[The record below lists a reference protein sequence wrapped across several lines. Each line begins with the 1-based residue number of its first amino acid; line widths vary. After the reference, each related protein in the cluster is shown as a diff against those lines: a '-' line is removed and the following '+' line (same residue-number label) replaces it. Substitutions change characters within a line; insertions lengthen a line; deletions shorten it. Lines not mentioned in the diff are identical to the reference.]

1 MAVEESSKRLYRIM
15 DFSRVVQ
22 IFEKKELYFAKP
34 STWEDP
40 YEQRIKHSKD
50 HAIFAQCWSELGI
63 SDAMWRIYSQNGMGV
78 RISTTADKIVAVMKA
93 ACKEKGYKYR
103 VRSVEYKSQVAINIE
118 AKAIAN
124 ELRQAF
130 NISRATDM
138 LYLKRDAFRH
148 ENEWRATFLALSED
162 RVSDKKGLAVKID
175 PHEFIDRILLDPRAP
190 EELVSAFKYYFKS
203 KLKFKGEVARSVLYK
218 SPPPFEIE
226 DDVINIEDL

>member
-1 MAVEESSKRLYRIM
+1 MADEAGTKRLYRIL
-15 DFSRVVQ
+15 DFARVVQ
-22 IFEKKELYFAKP
+22 IFERGELYFAKP

-50 HAIFAQCWSELGI
+50 HALFAQCWSELGI

-78 RISTTADKIVAVMKA
+78 RISTTTEKLVGVMKA

-103 VRSVEYKSQVAINIE
+103 VKEVEYKSQSAINVE
-118 AKAIAN
+118 AKKIAAD
-124 ELRQAF
+124 LRGAF
-130 NISRATDM
+130 NVSRAADM

-162 RVSDKKGLAVKID
+162 RASDKKGLAIKID
-175 PHEFIDRILLDPRAP
+175 PHGFIDRILLDPRAP
-190 EELVSAFKYYFKS
+190 DELVSAFKYYFKS
-203 KLKFKGEVARSVLYK
+203 KIKFRGEVARSVLYK

>member
-1 MAVEESSKRLYRIM
+1 MAVEENSKRLYRIM

-78 RISTTADKIVAVMKA
+78 RISTTAEKIVAVMKA

-118 AKAIAN
+118 AKAIAS
-124 ELRQAF
+124 ELRQEF

-162 RVSDKKGLAVKID
+162 RASDKKGLAVKID
-175 PHEFIDRILLDPRAP
+175 PHVFIDRILLDPRAP

-203 KLKFKGEVARSVLYK
+203 KLKFKGEVSRSVLYK